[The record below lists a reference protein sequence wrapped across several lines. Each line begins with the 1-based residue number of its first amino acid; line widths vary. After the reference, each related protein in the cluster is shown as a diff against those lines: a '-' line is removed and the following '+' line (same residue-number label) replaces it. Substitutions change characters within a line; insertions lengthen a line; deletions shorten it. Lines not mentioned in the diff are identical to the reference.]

1 MFQHPEIMRFLVKEH
16 LDALQRAARPPLPGP
31 HATVTEP
38 AGIELRLCRVADDPE
53 LEELAVLAERPLP
66 SGRFI
71 VAVVDG
77 RLVAALPLAGGHV
90 LADPFVRTAH
100 LLPLLELRAAQ
111 LREPVGR
118 RSLLPRAVI
127 DRYVNLI
134 RGSIH
139 A

>member
-1 MFQHPEIMRFLVKEH
+1 MLQHPEIMRFLVNEH
-16 LDALQRAARPPLPGP
+16 LAALQRAARPPLPRR

-53 LEELAVLAERPLP
+53 LEELALLAERPLAI
-66 SGRFI
+66 GRFI
-71 VAVVDG
+71 VAVVDD
-77 RLVAALPLAGGHV
+77 RLVAALPLTGGHV
-90 LADPFVRTAH
+90 LTDPFVRTAH

-118 RSLLPRAVI
+118 RGVLPRSVI
-127 DRYVNLI
+127 DRYLNLI

>member
-1 MFQHPEIMRFLVKEH
+1 MLQHPEIMRFLVTEH
-16 LDALQRAARPPLPGP
+16 LAALQRAARPPLPGL
-31 HATVTEP
+31 HAIVAEP

-53 LEELAVLAERPLP
+53 LEELAELAERPLP
-66 SGRFI
+66 FGRFI

-100 LLPLLELRAAQ
+100 LLPLLELCAAQ

-118 RSLLPRAVI
+118 RGLLPRAVI
-127 DRYVNLI
+127 DRSVNLI